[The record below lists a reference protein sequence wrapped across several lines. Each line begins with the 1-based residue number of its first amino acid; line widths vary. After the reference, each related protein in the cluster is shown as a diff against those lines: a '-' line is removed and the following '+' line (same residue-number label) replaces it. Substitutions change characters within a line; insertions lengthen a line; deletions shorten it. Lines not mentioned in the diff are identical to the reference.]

1 MHKKKGGR
9 KELIEE
15 GIYFLFFFY
24 EGRGVRFP
32 REDQGAL
39 GRRPG
44 SKPIE
49 ILMLKSNLLTP
60 DS

>member
-1 MHKKKGGR
+1 MQ
-9 KELIEE
+9 ELIEE